1 MKTTFTGDKNL
12 GVDFGGREMTKFAIL
27 SDVRTTPA
35 DEDGNVLINLESGKI
50 FSLNDVGAKV
60 WTMLEHGLTL
70 EHIIE
75 SLVQE
80 YCVSRQEIQEDVEI
94 FIHGLECKGLGR
106 ATEASRSLGEK
117 EPANGIAA

>member
-1 MKTTFTGDKNL
+1 
-12 GVDFGGREMTKFAIL
+12 MTKFAIL

-35 DEDGNVLINLESGKI
+35 DEDGSVLMNLESGKI
-50 FSLNDVGAKV
+50 FSLNGVGAKV
-60 WTMLEHGLTL
+60 WTMLEQGLTH

-80 YCVSRQEIQEDVEI
+80 YSVSRQEIQEDVEI

-106 ATEASRSLGEK
+106 ATEGSRSLGKK